1 VRRLGAR
8 EGGAN
13 RLARH
18 ANERVKAVRD
28 GDSEAGR
35 AVTVQGRKLC
45 AEIAHEERRN
55 RPLSVAIGIV
65 WAKHFDSGL
74 FLFVFIQLER

>member
-1 VRRLGAR
+1 M
-8 EGGAN
+8 
-13 RLARH
+13 
-18 ANERVKAVRD
+18 KAVRD

-65 WAKHFDSGL
+65 WAKHFGSGL
-74 FLFVFIQLER
+74 FLFVFIQLERWTDLQMGRTVPISMQMDYVT